1 MSTLG
6 VRNIWKT
13 FFKAI
18 TLSLNAN
25 GILGESHLDRHV
37 TYIEWYIRLHS
48 DVCVSLIWS
57 WKTPLMNPSLAS
69 MLIDFVK
76 RESETDM
83 SQRLL
88 VKKYDT
94 PRPTGYKQEMM
105 YDELQTKK
113 VLFP

>member
-1 MSTLG
+1 MELENAFNESLT
-6 VRNIWKT
+6 R
-13 FFKAI
+13 I
-18 TLSLNAN
+18 T
-25 GILGESHLDRHV
+25 
-37 TYIEWYIRLHS
+37 
-48 DVCVSLIWS
+48 
-57 WKTPLMNPSLAS
+57 

-105 YDELQTKK
+105 SDVLQTKK

>member
-1 MSTLG
+1 
-6 VRNIWKT
+6 
-13 FFKAI
+13 
-18 TLSLNAN
+18 
-25 GILGESHLDRHV
+25 
-37 TYIEWYIRLHS
+37 
-48 DVCVSLIWS
+48 
-57 WKTPLMNPSLAS
+57 MNPSLAS

-105 YDELQTKK
+105 SDELQTKK
-113 VLFP
+113 VLFS

>member
-1 MSTLG
+1 
-6 VRNIWKT
+6 
-13 FFKAI
+13 
-18 TLSLNAN
+18 
-25 GILGESHLDRHV
+25 
-37 TYIEWYIRLHS
+37 
-48 DVCVSLIWS
+48 
-57 WKTPLMNPSLAS
+57 MNPSLAS
-69 MLIDFVK
+69 MLTDFVK

-83 SQRLL
+83 SQRIL

>member
-1 MSTLG
+1 MFSTNGLLKVSTLG

-25 GILGESHLDRHV
+25 GILGKSHLDRPV

-57 WKTPLMNPSLAS
+57 WKTPLMDPSLAS

-88 VKKYDT
+88 VKKYDKNQSSK
-94 PRPTGYKQEMM
+94 PNLKLM
-105 YDELQTKK
+105 
-113 VLFP
+113 